1 MSYQGTYVTK
11 EYLVHFEVVPGGLYL
26 KNVLGTV
33 FSWEG
38 SNFRVRSFGVKKSS
52 VKIFILHSPLLLVSN
67 SNLRISEVYISMWR
81 ILHLLYL

>member
-1 MSYQGTYVTK
+1 M
-11 EYLVHFEVVPGGLYL
+11 
-26 KNVLGTV
+26 
-33 FSWEG
+33 
-38 SNFRVRSFGVKKSS
+38 KKSS

>member
-1 MSYQGTYVTK
+1 MSYQGIYVTK

-38 SNFRVRSFGVKKSS
+38 SNFRVRSFGVKSLGVFWEQS
-52 VKIFILHSPLLLVSN
+52 LDGRGWAP
-67 SNLRISEVYISMWR
+67 R
-81 ILHLLYL
+81 